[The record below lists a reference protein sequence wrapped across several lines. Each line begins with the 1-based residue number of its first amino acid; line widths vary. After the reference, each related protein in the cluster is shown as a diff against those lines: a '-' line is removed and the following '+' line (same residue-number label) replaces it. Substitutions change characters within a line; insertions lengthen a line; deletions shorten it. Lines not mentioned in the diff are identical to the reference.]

1 MQADLLKSVDVR
13 KLSVM
18 LGRLYEGQGGC
29 TAARTLEIVGERW
42 SLLILRDALF
52 RGYTHFS
59 DFQRSLRVAP
69 NILSRRLES
78 FVAAGLMRSVQ
89 NSAHPVHRE
98 YVLTDK
104 GQDFKPVVV
113 ALMAWGDK
121 WLDPGPAV
129 IVHEGCG
136 GVIRQHFH
144 CERCKTE
151 PGITEVKG
159 RARLQP
165 AVQKSVPG
173 RGRTS
178 VAPTPRK

>member
-1 MQADLLKSVDVR
+1 MQADLLRSVDVR
-13 KLSVM
+13 KQSVM

-78 FVAAGLMRSVQ
+78 FVAAGLMREVQ

-113 ALMAWGDK
+113 ALMTWGDK
-121 WLDPGPAV
+121 WLGPGPAV

-136 GVIRQHFH
+136 GIIRQHFH

-151 PGITEVKG
+151 PLIAQVKG
-159 RARLQP
+159 TARLRP
-165 AVQKSVPG
+165 AVQKSVPS
-173 RGRTS
+173 RGRTT
-178 VAPTPRK
+178 VARAPRK